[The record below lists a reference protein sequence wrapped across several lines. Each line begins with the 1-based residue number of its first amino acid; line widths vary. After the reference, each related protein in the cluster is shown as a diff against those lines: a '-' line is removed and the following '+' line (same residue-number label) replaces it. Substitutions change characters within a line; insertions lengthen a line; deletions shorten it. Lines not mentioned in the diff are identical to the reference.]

1 MTTGLPVDYLMV
13 GALVF
18 VGSVVPVVPTGAVV
32 TAAAALAMGG
42 QMRSLVGVVLLGA
55 AGAFAGDI
63 LTFALSRLGGL
74 RARRWVVRVGA
85 QALDGRV
92 RRLQQRGG
100 PLIVASRLIPAGRI
114 PTLAAAGT
122 LGYPWLRFLL
132 ADGAGVIVWVMA
144 YAGLGVAGGNAF
156 ARPWVGAL
164 AALAAVLVVEVAL
177 QAGRRVQAARRAGP
191 KSGSVAE
198 AEQVAL

>member
-18 VGSVVPVVPTGAVV
+18 AGSVVPVVPTGAVV

-42 QMRSLVGVVLLGA
+42 RMPSLVGVVLLGA

-63 LTFALSRLGGL
+63 LTFALCRLGGP
-74 RARRWVVRVGA
+74 RARQWVVRGRA

-122 LGYPWLRFLL
+122 LGYPWVRFLL
-132 ADGAGVIVWVMA
+132 ADGAGVILWVIV
-144 YAGLGVAGGNAF
+144 YSGLGVAGGNAF

-164 AALAAVLVVEVAL
+164 AALAAVLVVEVVL
-177 QAGRRVQAARRAGP
+177 HVGRRLRAARRVGP
-191 KSGSVAE
+191 KSGSPAE
-198 AEQVAL
+198 AAQAAS